1 MAPIP
6 PAMVAFLRL
15 VVLLFVPLLLRA
27 APPAPLAAALQQ
39 LRDQKSYS
47 WETINSDPGPVAQRI
62 ETRRGTVT
70 TVQQNLAPN
79 VQGRI
84 DRQGD
89 MLIRREWADG
99 LVLETVITAAGAS
112 ATKTPEGWMSDR
124 EILTAQSEERLRNR
138 TATPRAVWLRRADRP
153 DVLRPDQELAP
164 LLKFTA
170 PFTATGNGYRVAFR
184 SRAGDTLTEDPDDG
198 EPATTVEITLNLR
211 GGSIRDYEL
220 KLEGVRRVQRSRI
233 QVPVSEQRIV
243 VLKYLPI
250 SKLDLPP
257 EAREK
262 LAAPRGG
269 PPARTP

>member
-1 MAPIP
+1 MA
-6 PAMVAFLRL
+6 AVLRI
-15 VVLLFVPLLLRA
+15 LLLALVPLSGGA

-47 WETINSDPGPVAQRI
+47 WESINSDPGPVARRI

-79 VQGRI
+79 VQGQI

-89 MLIRREWADG
+89 MLIRREWSDG
-99 LVLETVITAAGAS
+99 LVLETVITATGAS

-138 TATPRAVWLRRADRP
+138 TATARALWLRRADRP
-153 DVLRPDQELAP
+153 DVLRPDVELAP

-170 PFTATGNGYRVAFR
+170 PFTGSGNTYQVSFR

-198 EPATTVEITLNLR
+198 EPATTVAITLNLR
-211 GGSIRDYEL
+211 GGVIRDYEL

-233 QVPVSEQRIV
+233 QIPVSEQRIV

-262 LAAPRGG
+262 LNAPRGA
-269 PPARTP
+269 PPLRAP